1 MACTLGAR
9 LACTSDRKESHGL
22 GVWERVV
29 LCTRI
34 GVVAK
39 SVRTTW
45 SPSTNPLMAPRLFNG
60 GLEWVLSGGD
70 GARANTTRLAWLAR
84 RNPAILES
92 RFGSCRR
99 ETAPIITTL
108 ADQGSHPHHAA
119 TKQKPKPMYVRRAAS
134 ATPEHR
140 HRRA

>member
-1 MACTLGAR
+1 MG
-9 LACTSDRKESHGL
+9 
-22 GVWERVV
+22 
-29 LCTRI
+29 
-34 GVVAK
+34 
-39 SVRTTW
+39 
-45 SPSTNPLMAPRLFNG
+45 
-60 GLEWVLSGGD
+60 LSGGD